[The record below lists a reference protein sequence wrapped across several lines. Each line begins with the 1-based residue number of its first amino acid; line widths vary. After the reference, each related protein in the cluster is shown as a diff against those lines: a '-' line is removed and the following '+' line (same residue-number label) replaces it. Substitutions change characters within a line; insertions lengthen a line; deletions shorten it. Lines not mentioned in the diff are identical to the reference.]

1 MGYATYGSS
10 IPAEPGPER
19 DRWLQAHGWTSF
31 EEYQARG
38 EDRPETGYVTYGRNE
53 LRHVMSEIEDLDEA
67 RAALV
72 REHAIRHVMAETG
85 ETREVVIEMI
95 DAMEATDQEA
105 VLDLTN
111 GEPTTLRDA
120 LDRYVAD
127 LERDIEAGDAAG
139 PVTISADLTTL
150 LAYPWP
156 EEEATIGTHGENA
169 SVRLAVTYPDDDHLE
184 IRIGDREVF
193 SGSYDELG
201 HSGMGAV
208 ETVAKEVHRALLAR
222 VIGDREHLVQLND
235 RERRALLEFAQRAS
249 GSWRPEGNG
258 ESGRRLTVDAV
269 EGGGLLIRTRPYR
282 YVTPPRAR

>member
-1 MGYATYGSS
+1 MG
-10 IPAEPGPER
+10 
-19 DRWLQAHGWTSF
+19 D
-31 EEYQARG
+31 
-38 EDRPETGYVTYGRNE
+38 YVTYGRNE
-53 LRHVMSEIEDLDEA
+53 LRHVMSEIKDLDEA

-72 REHAIRHVMAETG
+72 REHAIRHVMAESG

-105 VLDLTN
+105 VLDLTD

-150 LAYPWP
+150 LNYPWP

-169 SVRLAVTYPDDDHLE
+169 SVRLKVDQPDDDHLE
-184 IRIGDREVF
+184 VWVGGQVVYG
-193 SGSYDELG
+193 GSYDELG
-201 HSGMGAV
+201 RSGMGAV
-208 ETVAKEVHRALLAR
+208 EEVARGVHRALLAR
-222 VIGDREHLVQLND
+222 VIGDREHIVQMND
-235 RERRALLEFAQRAS
+235 RERRALLEYADRPS
-249 GSWRPEGNG
+249 GSWRPEGQ
-258 ESGRRLTVDAV
+258 ESGRRLTVEAV

-282 YVTPPRAR
+282 YVTPPRTR

>member
-1 MGYATYGSS
+1 MG
-10 IPAEPGPER
+10 
-19 DRWLQAHGWTSF
+19 D
-31 EEYQARG
+31 
-38 EDRPETGYVTYGRNE
+38 YVTYGRNE

-72 REHAIRHVMAETG
+72 REHAIRHVMAESG
-85 ETREVVIEMI
+85 ESREVVIEMI

-105 VLDLTN
+105 VLDLTD

-120 LDRYVAD
+120 LERYLDR
-127 LERDIEAGDAAG
+127 LERALEGDPGSTLGDVAGELGA
-139 PVTISADLTTL
+139 L

-169 SVRLAVTYPDDDHLE
+169 SVRLTVTYPDDDHLE

-201 HSGMGAV
+201 RSGMGAV

-249 GSWRPEGNG
+249 GSWRPEGQ

-282 YVTPPRAR
+282 YVTPPRTR